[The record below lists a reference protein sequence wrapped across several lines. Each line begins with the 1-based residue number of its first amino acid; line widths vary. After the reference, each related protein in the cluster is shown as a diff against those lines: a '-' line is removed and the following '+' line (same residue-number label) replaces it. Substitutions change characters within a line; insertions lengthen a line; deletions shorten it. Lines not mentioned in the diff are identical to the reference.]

1 MSSPTAYQAH
11 SLTANERLIMDALRR
26 EGAMT
31 RAALSTRMDLAQQSV
46 HRLIEQL
53 IEQGLLEVGETVRN
67 GRGQPSPRIDLV
79 RDAAYA
85 IGVSINPDSAVVS
98 LADLGCTV
106 REEVHIRAPQTNRT
120 ASLIALNET
129 IGRILARNG
138 VPRERVVGVGFA
150 IAGFFVADR
159 RQFNTALPLR
169 DWSLIDLKPLLEANF
184 QLPVWLESNVITAA
198 VGENL
203 SGVGRWARNFVYFSF
218 NFGFR
223 SGIIIDGKP
232 YFGANGNAGGI
243 QMHPKEERWTRPALE
258 FLIEELARKGTLVD
272 SLEDLQQRF
281 DPEWPGVEEW
291 IVRVLPGLNRIVNA
305 VASMLDPEA
314 IVFAGQIARPL
325 GQMLIDRT
333 TFWDELERYNQPP
346 RRPRLVLSETNGDAA
361 ALGAALT
368 PLKHHFF

>member
-1 MSSPTAYQAH
+1 
-11 SLTANERLIMDALRR
+11 MDALRR